1 MYTLVILDALTKECS
16 ISYFHVLSPGLSAY
30 PERRAV
36 VDFSLPIYYY
46 EYSIAIKN
54 PKFEIEM
61 WNYLS
66 PFYFESWVVI
76 LMLIGVAS
84 LCLAM
89 ACKFSIGNIAGTT
102 GALGV
107 PGARKVSTS
116 TDF

>member
-1 MYTLVILDALTKECS
+1 MHTLVILDALTKECS

-54 PKFEIEM
+54 PKFEIKL

-66 PFYFESWVVI
+66 PFHFDSWMAI
-76 LMLIGVAS
+76 IGLIGVSS
-84 LCLAM
+84 LTLTMVCQ
-89 ACKFSIGNIAGTT
+89 FSQGKNIQIKHSPE
-102 GALGV
+102 L
-107 PGARKVSTS
+107 
-116 TDF
+116 